1 MTASPSFRPF
11 TWRSA
16 LYLWALAFFLTFFS
30 LPSAAQSQTL
40 TRVNVG
46 MQPIVNGPVYIAIQE
61 KYFEQLGLDVN
72 LVKFTSGPAQFAAL
86 AGGQIDLAWGG
97 MGAFLLA
104 KANGQDLNF
113 ISIFMDYNP
122 LEALVVP
129 SDSPINSVNDMA
141 GKKVGLVTGSDAHYG
156 MIKALS
162 ANGMD
167 ENSVN
172 MLGMAPPQQIAGM
185 QSGDLAAVYL
195 WEPFLTPLYE
205 AGARPLLKLSELD
218 PGPAFLGWAGKHA
231 WLEDNA
237 DVVEKLLKGWD
248 MGLKKMQED
257 PEMAIQYTLE
267 FTGMG
272 ESQARAIIKDLGHFQ
287 STAGLDTSSPVYWA
301 EGSQLNKVMHD
312 FLAFGKEQGL
322 VSVDADVDVDGY
334 VMTNFMQAVQDQEL
348 DAGQTL
354 QAGNN

>member
-1 MTASPSFRPF
+1 MTSSISVRFLK
-11 TWRSA
+11 WRSA
-16 LYLWALAFFLTFFS
+16 LCLWALAAFAILFFQ
-30 LPSAAQSQTL
+30 PVAIQAQTL
-40 TRVNVG
+40 KRVNVG
-46 MQPIVNGPVYIAIQE
+46 MQPIVNGPVYIAIKE

-129 SDSPINSVNDMA
+129 SDSSINSVKDMA
-141 GKKVGLVTGSDAHYG
+141 GQKVGLVTGSDAHYG
-156 MIKALS
+156 MVKALR
-162 ANGMD
+162 ANDMD

-205 AGARPLLKLSELD
+205 AGARPLLKLSELN
-218 PGPAFLGWAGKHA
+218 PGPAYLGWAGKHA

-237 DVVEKLLKGWD
+237 DVVEKLLQGWD
-248 MGLKKMQED
+248 MGLEKMQQE
-257 PEMAIQYTLE
+257 PELAIQYTLE

-312 FLAFGKEQGL
+312 FLAFGKEQSL
-322 VSVDADVDVDGY
+322 VSANVDVDVDSY
-334 VMTNFMQAVQDQEL
+334 VMTKFMQAVQEQEA
-348 DAGQTL
+348 DAGQNL